1 MTTQIP
7 GNNGCRVSSRSICL
21 RVKKPPVGSSDG
33 WFSTLLGNSWALGR
47 DFSGWMG
54 ESGAF
59 SRQGLQKASGKS
71 SHFPQKHFLTWRGE
85 PSFSYSS
92 VSSSACQSLLFAS
105 LGIRL
110 VVTKSAC
117 LCFPLC
123 GKQRP
128 LPCSSSPHR
137 GFRPA
142 GGPEMATGGGDVHSY
157 SSVSSSACQRFIFA
171 SLGIRQSPRGDMAT
185 VPTLGPSGRQLRLNC
200 WLKKRR

>member
-1 MTTQIP
+1 
-7 GNNGCRVSSRSICL
+7 
-21 RVKKPPVGSSDG
+21 
-33 WFSTLLGNSWALGR
+33 
-47 DFSGWMG
+47 MG
-54 ESGAF
+54 EGTVSPADPEKKRAEKL
-59 SRQGLQKASGKS
+59 SARL
-71 SHFPQKHFLTWRGE
+71 FLSILWVG
-85 PSFSYSS
+85 FYSS
-92 VSSSACQSLLFAS
+92 VSSSACQRFTFAS

-117 LCFPLC
+117 LCFPLR
-123 GKQRP
+123 GKHRP

-137 GFRPA
+137 GFRPV
-142 GGPEMATGGGDVHSY
+142 GGPGNGDWRGRRLFY